1 MNRKDH
7 PLRVKADWLTYLHQ
21 LRRREFDL
29 VFGRC
34 PAGVFGRGLEL
45 GAGDGHASDLL
56 TQCVKDLLVTDYY
69 EAILALPARPGR
81 RTQILDAEAVGEA
94 LPAGS
99 FDLVFSSNLLEHL
112 PDLPRALAG
121 IHHVLADDGL
131 SIHVLPSAFWK
142 VCQVGLFYPDILL
155 SRLDRYGRGQLP
167 KPLRRFR
174 PAPAAAGEPVPDR
187 HNNPKVDDG
196 SQDWVHRFLAPPV
209 HGAIG
214 GHLRELRRFRQRE
227 WQEVFARAGFTV
239 VAAIAGPA
247 ASSYGFGLGALRRF
261 CEARGWVSE
270 YAWVTVKS
278 GRSSPLA
285 TYFTSTDGAV

>member
-1 MNRKDH
+1 M
-7 PLRVKADWLTYLHQ
+7 RVKADWPTYLHQ

-34 PAGVFGRGLEL
+34 PAGAFGRGLEL
-45 GAGDGHASDLL
+45 GAGDGHVSGLL
-56 TQCVKDLLVTDYY
+56 TRCVRDLLVTDYY
-69 EAILALPARPGR
+69 EAILALPPHPGR
-81 RTQILDAEAVGEA
+81 RTQVLDAEAVGET

-142 VCQVGLFYPDILL
+142 VCQIGLFYPDVLL

-167 KPLRRFR
+167 GPLRRFR
-174 PAPAAAGEPVPDR
+174 SGAAGAGEPAPAR

-196 SQDWVHRFLAPPV
+196 GQDWVHRFLVPPI
-209 HGAIG
+209 HGAVG
-214 GHLRELRRFRQRE
+214 GHLRELHRFRRRE
-227 WQEVFARAGFTV
+227 WRAVITRAGFTV
-239 VAAIAGPA
+239 VAVIAGPA
-247 ASSYGFGLGALRRF
+247 ASSYGFGLGGLRRW

-278 GRSSPLA
+278 GSASPLA
-285 TYFTSTDGAV
+285 AYFTGTNRGL

>member
-1 MNRKDH
+1 MR
-7 PLRVKADWLTYLHQ
+7 LKADWQTYLHQ

-34 PAGVFGRGLEL
+34 PAGAFGRGLEL
-45 GAGDGHASDLL
+45 GAGDGYASDLL
-56 TQCVKDLLVTDYY
+56 TQCVGELLVTDFY
-69 EAILALPARPGR
+69 AKILALPARPGR
-81 RTQILDAEAVGEA
+81 RTQVLDAEAVGA
-94 LPAGS
+94 AFPAGS

-142 VCQVGLFYPDILL
+142 VCQVACFYPDILL

-167 KPLRRFR
+167 QPLRRLL
-174 PAPAAAGEPVPDR
+174 PAAAAAAGSAPVR
-187 HNNPKVDDG
+187 NNNPKVDDG
-196 SQDWVHRFLAPPV
+196 SQDWVHRFLVPPI
-209 HGAIG
+209 HGAVG
-214 GHLRELRRFRQRE
+214 GHLRELRRFRQRQWRE
-227 WQEVFARAGFTV
+227 MFARAGFTI
-239 VAAIAGPA
+239 VAVIPGPA
-247 ASSYGFGLGALRRF
+247 TSSYGFGLGALRRF

-278 GRSSPLA
+278 GRTSPLA
-285 TYFTSTDGAV
+285 RHFTGGNGAV